1 MASFFRTANGSDKWI
16 EIFSVR
22 MPHFLG
28 LPKWLSS
35 EESTCQS
42 RRCKFDPPFEGE
54 EEEMATHSSILA
66 WKIPW
71 TEKLG
76 GLQSKGSQRV
86 RWDRGLTKDW
96 AQLGSKM
103 RFTWTGIYKRR
114 FTSSVCQET
123 QDGSLERVTTSLR
136 MLHWPSGSSPLQM
149 LLPVRPYRACW
160 GLWFVWSFAQQPPL
174 WHRQWRLHLP
184 FQEWLPGVSS
194 IYGLGSACNT

>member
-86 RWDRGLTKDW
+86 RWDRGLTEDW

-123 QDGSLERVTTSLR
+123 QDGSLERDMVSVFTR
-136 MLHWPSGSSPLQM
+136 NPSSVRTFKSVVIFSAFWELYFALKFSFFC
-149 LLPVRPYRACW
+149 LLDA
-160 GLWFVWSFAQQPPL
+160 WS
-174 WHRQWRLHLP
+174 
-184 FQEWLPGVSS
+184 
-194 IYGLGSACNT
+194 I

>member
-1 MASFFRTANGSDKWI
+1 MQT
-16 EIFSVR
+16 E
-22 MPHFLG
+22 FLIN
-28 LPKWLSS
+28 KS
-35 EESTCQS
+35 EALDRLIDFGYNCRSWGNQRKRVTLIAWDNNQ
-42 RRCKFDPPFEGE
+42 
-54 EEEMATHSSILA
+54 MATHLSILA
-66 WKIPW
+66 GEIPW

-86 RWDRGLTKDW
+86 RWDRGLTEDW